1 MSERLLI
8 LKSNMVMFTGLTD
21 AVMNIMTKIASVVI
35 SMMMNT
41 SAVIN
46 IIMTMKMNTSA
57 VITMTMKM
65 VKKDISAAITTT
77 MNKS

>member
-1 MSERLLI
+1 
-8 LKSNMVMFTGLTD
+8 
-21 AVMNIMTKIASVVI
+21 
-35 SMMMNT
+35 MMMNT